1 MRTCGARHHS
11 SSTAGCVST
20 HTTARAPVHGGAH
33 VHPYP
38 SLRGGACVDGAAHST
53 PVIAPV
59 HISRS
64 RPQQAVA
71 AFIVRS
77 WHSLQSPARC
87 AIYPPRRAARARK
100 KICWLTCAL
109 LMARPPTRRRWG
121 FQPTRSLIACSNRTR
136 ERPSPGI
143 RARADAALI
152 FAALKC
158 TRSPQAAGMFH
169 LGDFYTRIGL
179 LGWVPTQPDT

>member
-1 MRTCGARHHS
+1 MRTCGARHH

-20 HTTARAPVHGGAH
+20 HTTARAPRTRRRACTSVFTRGRLRGRCGASDTGHSAGAH
-33 VHPYP
+33 Q
-38 SLRGGACVDGAAHST
+38 S
-53 PVIAPV
+53 
-59 HISRS
+59 
-64 RPQQAVA
+64 QQAA
-71 AFIVRS
+71 ASCGSVYRPIAAQPS
-77 WHSLQSPARC
+77 TARC

-143 RARADAALI
+143 RARADATLI